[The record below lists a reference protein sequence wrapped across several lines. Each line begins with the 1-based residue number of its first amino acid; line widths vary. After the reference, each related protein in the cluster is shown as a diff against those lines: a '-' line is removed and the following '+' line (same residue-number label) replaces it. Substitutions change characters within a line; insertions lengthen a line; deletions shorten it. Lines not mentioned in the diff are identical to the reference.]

1 MNEAVVSRGALSR
14 LIELEVS
21 NHAEPVMTYRADG
34 IIAATPTGSTAYS
47 LSAGGPVVDPEVDCL
62 LLTPICPHS
71 LYSRSYIFHADAV
84 LSIRPLIP
92 AGTQRVPDR
101 GRGGGGA
108 HYRQRSDS
116 DIPRRRGCPSNQ
128 AQADI
133 VLSGAESKADKQEI
147 GF

>member
-62 LLTPICPHS
+62 LLTPICPI
-71 LYSRSYIFHADAV
+71 LCIPAPIFFIADAV

-92 AGTQRVPDR
+92 AGTSVFLTWT
-101 GRGGGGA
+101 G
-108 HYRQRSDS
+108 
-116 DIPRRRGCPSNQ
+116 RRGSPLRH
-128 AQADI
+128 AR
-133 VLSGAESKADKQEI
+133 
-147 GF
+147 F